1 MSRYFFHIEDGEE
14 QIKDLEG
21 IELEGLDAV
30 RDEALQSA
38 RELMSEG
45 ILNGRQSDGRRFVV
59 TDEGGVIVAEI
70 PFAEATS

>member
-1 MSRYFFHIEDGEE
+1 M
-14 QIKDLEG
+14 
-21 IELEGLDAV
+21 

-45 ILNGRQSDGRRFVV
+45 ILNGRQPDGRRFVV

>member
-45 ILNGRQSDGRRFVV
+45 ILNGRQPDGRRFVV